1 MDEGQ
6 TNKRD
11 LDLEMKHSDQ
21 YDSYADE
28 NGDGTLEGAVYG
40 LFAKEDIIHP
50 DGHYVK
56 QDSGNGYFVYVKV
69 PLDSTDIIS
78 VDRNDE
84 GFVKSAILKKFTVSC
99 GTSYP
104 NALPAQDGYAKTYTE
119 AKSYWLYDGVM
130 QHSRTTGHWQLS
142 VPG

>member
-1 MDEGQ
+1 
-6 TNKRD
+6 
-11 LDLEMKHSDQ
+11 MKHSDQ

-28 NGDGTLEGAVYG
+28 NGNGTLEGAVYG

-56 QDSGNGYFVYVKV
+56 QNSGNGYFVYVKV

-99 GTSYP
+99 GTSYSERIAGSGWVRK
-104 NALPAQDGYAKTYTE
+104 NLYGSKILLAL
-119 AKSYWLYDGVM
+119 
-130 QHSRTTGHWQLS
+130 
-142 VPG
+142 